1 MEWLIDLGLMLLIV
15 LVVKEKFISINL
27 KKPILIPIK
36 IRETNREQYKKRGN
50 QGC

>member
-15 LVVKEKFISINL
+15 LVVKEKFISINI
-27 KKPILIPIK
+27 KKPILTPIK

-50 QGC
+50 YGC